1 MFSVKNIIALGLGA
15 LLGIGIPLA
24 AAVIFKLKRRK
35 AWLPS
40 VFIGAATF
48 FVFAMILEQLLHSIM
63 LPIVSGNT
71 AAYCIYGILAAGI
84 FEETGRFVAYK
95 TLMKKHLSTDNAI
108 YMGIGHGGFEALLL
122 LGLNMFS
129 YFIIAL
135 VSTVTGS
142 TDLFTSQV
150 PPEAAETLKLQLEA
164 VSQVGIANV
173 LLSMLERLIAMTLH
187 ICMSVWVYE
196 AVARKGKLWL
206 YPAAIAAHAL
216 FDLSAVLYQTGIL
229 TSLSAVYIPMTIFTG
244 VIVFATVKMAKALS

>member
-1 MFSVKNIIALGLGA
+1 MFSVKNIIVLGLGA

-24 AAVIFKLKRRK
+24 AAVIFKLKRRNT
-35 AWLPS
+35 WLPS

-95 TLMKKHLSTDNAI
+95 ILMKKHLSTDNAI

-150 PPEAAETLKLQLEA
+150 PPEMAETFKSQLEA
-164 VSQVGIANV
+164 ISQVGISNV
-173 LLSMLERLIAMTLH
+173 LLSMFERLIAMTLH

-216 FDLSAVLYQTGIL
+216 FDLSAVLYQTGVL

>member
-1 MFSVKNIIALGLGA
+1 MFSVKNIIVLGLGA

-24 AAVIFKLKRRK
+24 AAVIFKLKRK
-35 AWLPS
+35 DTWFPS
-40 VFIGAATF
+40 VLIGAATF
-48 FVFAMILEQLLHSIM
+48 FVFAMILEQLLHSVMI
-63 LPIVSGNT
+63 PIVTGNT

-95 TLMKKHLSTDNAI
+95 TLMKKHLSTENAI

-150 PPEAAETLKLQLEA
+150 PPEMAETFKSQLEA
-164 VSQVGIANV
+164 ISQVGISNV
-173 LLSMLERLIAMTLH
+173 LLSMFERLIAMTLH

-216 FDLSAVLYQTGIL
+216 FDLSAALYQTGIL
-229 TSLSAVYIPMTIFTG
+229 TSLSVVYIPMTLLTG
-244 VIVFATVKMAKALS
+244 IIVFVTVKMAKALS